1 MLHEGL
7 DWALCDT
14 DSMAIAK
21 PAAMSDAEFE
31 RRVEAIRGW
40 FDDLNPYAHKTSL
53 LKLEDVNF
61 GLGNGKLTKEL
72 QPLYCLA
79 VSAKR
84 YALFNIANDGGIV
97 LRKAS
102 AHGLG
107 HFLPPY
113 TEATAPLSIPAPEM
127 GLNEIGVERWQ
138 YDLWHQVVR
147 AALDGLP
154 DQVNLDYHTNFNLP
168 AASQYAAPTLSLRR
182 FGATILICIM
192 PTKLRPTIRRVHD
205 LSRALARHCPKFL
218 ATFGDSNSFRAKR
231 FALPKPVAPYDMD
244 PSRGAKKCFDRD
256 TGVLIPASILKSYKR
271 ALGQY
276 HLRRESKFGNGDY
289 FDRGITGR
297 RHVKALGIRN
307 IGKESNRWEERYH
320 LGRDESAQIDYGSG
334 VPRPK
339 RLIEAMIAEIT
350 ESVSAKWLGRLE

>member
-154 DQVNLDYHTNFNLP
+154 DQVNLDYHPNFNLP
-168 AASQYAAPTLSLRR
+168 AASRYGATTPSLLSW
-182 FGATILICIM
+182 FGAHNSNLHYADQVRPNNFLLEFSDRSDCNSWVPRILSNLWGFGFVPGKTVRLAEACCALRYGPIQRREKMLRSRYRSAHPSINSKKLQACFGSISSATREQVREWGLFR
-192 PTKLRPTIRRVHD
+192 PRHYWSEARQGAGHTKYRKRVQPLGRAISPRARRKRADRLRVGRPT
-205 LSRALARHCPKFL
+205 A
-218 ATFGDSNSFRAKR
+218 
-231 FALPKPVAPYDMD
+231 
-244 PSRGAKKCFDRD
+244 
-256 TGVLIPASILKSYKR
+256 
-271 ALGQY
+271 
-276 HLRRESKFGNGDY
+276 
-289 FDRGITGR
+289 
-297 RHVKALGIRN
+297 KALN
-307 IGKESNRWEERYH
+307 
-320 LGRDESAQIDYGSG
+320 
-334 VPRPK
+334 
-339 RLIEAMIAEIT
+339 
-350 ESVSAKWLGRLE
+350 

>member
-154 DQVNLDYHTNFNLP
+154 DQVNLDYHPNFNLP
-168 AASQYAAPTLSLRR
+168 AASRYGGNDAQPFKLVRR
-182 FGATILICIM
+182 
-192 PTKLRPTIRRVHD
+192 
-205 LSRALARHCPKFL
+205 
-218 ATFGDSNSFRAKR
+218 
-231 FALPKPVAPYDMD
+231 
-244 PSRGAKKCFDRD
+244 
-256 TGVLIPASILKSYKR
+256 
-271 ALGQY
+271 
-276 HLRRESKFGNGDY
+276 
-289 FDRGITGR
+289 
-297 RHVKALGIRN
+297 
-307 IGKESNRWEERYH
+307 
-320 LGRDESAQIDYGSG
+320 AQF
-334 VPRPK
+334 
-339 RLIEAMIAEIT
+339 
-350 ESVSAKWLGRLE
+350 